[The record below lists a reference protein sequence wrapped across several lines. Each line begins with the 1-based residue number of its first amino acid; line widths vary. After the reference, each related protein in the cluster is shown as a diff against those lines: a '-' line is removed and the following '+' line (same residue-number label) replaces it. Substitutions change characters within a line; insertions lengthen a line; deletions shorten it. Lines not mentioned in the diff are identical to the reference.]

1 MMTYTI
7 SRAEQVL
14 QTQRQALNLR
24 WYPHYHLAARA
35 GWINDPNGL
44 VWFDGWYHAFYQHHP
59 YSTQWGPM
67 HWGHARSKDLV
78 HWEHLP
84 VALAPEGPED
94 KDGCFSGSA
103 VVDGDTLAL
112 IYTGHKFHG
121 DPGDEANLYQVQCLA
136 TSRDG
141 IHFERQGMV
150 VDTPPG
156 MHHFRDPKVWRE
168 GDSWYMI
175 VGAREGD
182 TGQVRLYRST
192 DLRQWQ
198 DAGVLDEAE
207 STMGYMWE
215 CPDFFTL
222 NGKRVLMFS
231 PQGMQAE
238 GFRNRNLFQS
248 GYLIGEWQPGQRF
261 IRHGEFR
268 EMDHGHDFYA
278 PQSFATP
285 DGRRIVIG
293 WLDMWESPLP
303 EQQDGWAGMLS
314 LPRELSLSADNRLQM
329 RPAKEVESLRG
340 AWFPWPVSTLN
351 NQQTTMVDNCEA
363 MEVHLRWDCARSSAE
378 QYGLRFGD
386 GLRIYV
392 DAQQQRLVVERHYPQ
407 YGLCGTRSV
416 PLTAG
421 ADLNLR
427 IFFDSSSVEVFV
439 NDGEACLSSRI
450 YPQVPC
456 RELALFAWSGSAALT
471 EAGAWQLE

>member
-1 MMTYTI
+1 MTYTI
-7 SRAEQVL
+7 SRAEQVH

-112 IYTGHKFHG
+112 IYTGLKFHG

-182 TGQVRLYRST
+182 TGQVRLYR
-192 DLRQWQ
+192 
-198 DAGVLDEAE
+198 
-207 STMGYMWE
+207 
-215 CPDFFTL
+215 
-222 NGKRVLMFS
+222 
-231 PQGMQAE
+231 
-238 GFRNRNLFQS
+238 
-248 GYLIGEWQPGQRF
+248 
-261 IRHGEFR
+261 
-268 EMDHGHDFYA
+268 
-278 PQSFATP
+278 
-285 DGRRIVIG
+285 
-293 WLDMWESPLP
+293 
-303 EQQDGWAGMLS
+303 
-314 LPRELSLSADNRLQM
+314 
-329 RPAKEVESLRG
+329 
-340 AWFPWPVSTLN
+340 
-351 NQQTTMVDNCEA
+351 
-363 MEVHLRWDCARSSAE
+363 
-378 QYGLRFGD
+378 
-386 GLRIYV
+386 
-392 DAQQQRLVVERHYPQ
+392 
-407 YGLCGTRSV
+407 
-416 PLTAG
+416 
-421 ADLNLR
+421 
-427 IFFDSSSVEVFV
+427 
-439 NDGEACLSSRI
+439 
-450 YPQVPC
+450 
-456 RELALFAWSGSAALT
+456 
-471 EAGAWQLE
+471 

>member
-1 MMTYTI
+1 MTYTI

-182 TGQVRLYRST
+182 TGQVRLYRSA

-231 PQGMQAE
+231 PQGMQAA
-238 GFRNRNLFQS
+238 GFSNRNLFQ
-248 GYLIGEWQPGQRF
+248 
-261 IRHGEFR
+261 
-268 EMDHGHDFYA
+268 A
-278 PQSFATP
+278 PRRLSTSFA
-285 DGRRIVIG
+285 GRICR
-293 WLDMWESPLP
+293 
-303 EQQDGWAGMLS
+303 
-314 LPRELSLSADNRLQM
+314 
-329 RPAKEVESLRG
+329 
-340 AWFPWPVSTLN
+340 
-351 NQQTTMVDNCEA
+351 
-363 MEVHLRWDCARSSAE
+363 RSSA
-378 QYGLRFGD
+378 LR
-386 GLRIYV
+386 
-392 DAQQQRLVVERHYPQ
+392 
-407 YGLCGTRSV
+407 
-416 PLTAG
+416 
-421 ADLNLR
+421 
-427 IFFDSSSVEVFV
+427 
-439 NDGEACLSSRI
+439 LSSRGKESM
-450 YPQVPC
+450 PAQPSC
-456 RELALFAWSGSAALT
+456 CSGSGDSHISSQPITIRRPSGVAKLC
-471 EAGAWQLE
+471 GA

>member
-1 MMTYTI
+1 MTYTI

-156 MHHFRDPKVWRE
+156 MHHF
-168 GDSWYMI
+168 
-175 VGAREGD
+175 
-182 TGQVRLYRST
+182 
-192 DLRQWQ
+192 
-198 DAGVLDEAE
+198 
-207 STMGYMWE
+207 
-215 CPDFFTL
+215 
-222 NGKRVLMFS
+222 
-231 PQGMQAE
+231 
-238 GFRNRNLFQS
+238 
-248 GYLIGEWQPGQRF
+248 
-261 IRHGEFR
+261 
-268 EMDHGHDFYA
+268 
-278 PQSFATP
+278 
-285 DGRRIVIG
+285 
-293 WLDMWESPLP
+293 
-303 EQQDGWAGMLS
+303 LS
-314 LPRELSLSADNRLQM
+314 LIHISEPT
-329 RPAKEVESLRG
+329 RP
-340 AWFPWPVSTLN
+340 
-351 NQQTTMVDNCEA
+351 
-363 MEVHLRWDCARSSAE
+363 
-378 QYGLRFGD
+378 Y
-386 GLRIYV
+386 
-392 DAQQQRLVVERHYPQ
+392 
-407 YGLCGTRSV
+407 
-416 PLTAG
+416 
-421 ADLNLR
+421 
-427 IFFDSSSVEVFV
+427 
-439 NDGEACLSSRI
+439 
-450 YPQVPC
+450 
-456 RELALFAWSGSAALT
+456 
-471 EAGAWQLE
+471 